1 MEISISFGFWILHCE
16 IRVNQK
22 IGLELV
28 HVHTP
33 IMMRFISRSICV
45 RLKTVFPLFIMSLVS
60 FPAKMTS
67 P

>member
-16 IRVNQK
+16 ICVNQK
-22 IGLELV
+22 IGLEL
-28 HVHTP
+28 VHTP

>member
-22 IGLELV
+22 IGLELA
-28 HVHTP
+28 HTP
-33 IMMRFISRSICV
+33 MMMRFISRSICV